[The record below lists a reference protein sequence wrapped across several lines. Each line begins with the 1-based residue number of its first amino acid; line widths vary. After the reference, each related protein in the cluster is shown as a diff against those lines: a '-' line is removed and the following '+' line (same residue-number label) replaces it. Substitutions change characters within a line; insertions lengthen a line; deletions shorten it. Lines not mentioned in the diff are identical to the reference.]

1 MTHRSYKH
9 LGKINLLYLLVA
21 VTFTLTPSWFPAVAR
36 ASIPPSNSPSTAKLL
51 SQFNAA
57 LTNVKNIE
65 PLLHGQRLRINVKRE
80 YLLKSALSDQGRAA
94 IAFRDALDREL
105 VNSPGAIVLLK
116 RYASVHNTWLLA
128 KEIFDRANRQ
138 LKMDQETVRNIQRDL
153 NTATS
158 GGQSDM
164 NRELGSMRLKLI
176 QLPDRIPGETAVTA
190 FSAIELASSS
200 MNLNEQIRLSSKNP
214 IASSAIEAMEKIQTI
229 QEIPSKLSNNPF
241 IWSWIL
247 K

>member
-1 MTHRSYKH
+1 MKHYSCKH

-21 VTFTLTPSWFPAVAR
+21 LTFTLTSPWFPAVAS
-36 ASIPPSNSPSTAKLL
+36 ASNSPSNSPNTAKLL

-57 LTNVKNIE
+57 LTKVKNIE
-65 PLLHGQRLRINVKRE
+65 SSLHDQRLRINVKRE

-94 IAFRDALDREL
+94 ITFKDALDREL
-105 VNSPGAIVLLK
+105 LNSPGAVVLLK
-116 RYASVHNTWLLA
+116 RYADVYNAWLLA
-128 KEIFDRANRQ
+128 KGIFDRANRQ

-153 NTATS
+153 DAATS

-164 NRELGSMRLKLI
+164 NRELESMRLKLI
-176 QLPDRIPGETAVTA
+176 QLSDRIPSETTVTA
-190 FSAIELASSS
+190 FSATELASSS

-229 QEIPSKLSNNPF
+229 QEIPSKLSANPF